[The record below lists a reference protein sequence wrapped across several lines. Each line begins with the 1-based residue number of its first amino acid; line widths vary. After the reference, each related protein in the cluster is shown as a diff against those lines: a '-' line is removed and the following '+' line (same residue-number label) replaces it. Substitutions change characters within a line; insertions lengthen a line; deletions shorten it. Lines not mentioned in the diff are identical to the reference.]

1 MQLAAAS
8 DLLKAR
14 RMTALCQTSFALV
27 LMFGIACCAKDHGDA
42 PRDSGPSR
50 SPDAGE
56 DRGASDLGEVST
68 DDWMDVPTD
77 CGYSFEAPPS
87 LVMYPVQGTD
97 SCVVKY
103 DSALCTYLGDYG
115 AYSNRLEGDGAEPG
129 EYEPIE
135 IFGVPAVLV
144 TYESQTDGRWRTAV
158 HLPKGEFTKPTLT
171 MEASCVS
178 KEALSIA
185 QTVFRTIR
193 LPK

>member
-14 RMTALCQTSFALV
+14 RMTALCRTSFALV
-27 LMFGIACCAKDHGDA
+27 LMFGIACCAKDHGDS

-50 SPDAGE
+50 SLDAGD
-56 DRGASDLGEVST
+56 DRGASDVGEVST
-68 DDWMDVPTD
+68 EDWMDVPTD
-77 CGYSFEAPPS
+77 CGYSFEAPRNV
-87 LVMYPVQGTD
+87 VMYPVQGTD

-115 AYSNRLEGDGAEPG
+115 SYSNGLEGDGAELG
-129 EYEPIE
+129 EYESIE

-144 TYESQTDGRWRTAV
+144 TYASQTDGRWRTAV

-178 KEALSIA
+178 KEGLAVA